1 MNLFS
6 LISLFSYFA
15 FFAKGYPLPVK
26 AAYLKYGGRPQS
38 QPTRCGHTLTRR
50 PLPGLAGACRP
61 STPQK
66 PKAGK
71 DMNTAARR
79 SAWLKLRVTPE
90 EKEAITAKA
99 AMQGQTVTDCLRQ
112 RALDYR
118 LRQTPLEKER
128 IRQLARIG
136 ANLNQLARWANTW
149 KSRAE
154 AVEILTALTSLERAL
169 LAKDTAPPPP
179 GEPSCI

>member
-38 QPTRCGHTLTRR
+38 QPSRCGHTLTRC

-66 PKAGK
+66 
-71 DMNTAARR
+71 
-79 SAWLKLRVTPE
+79 
-90 EKEAITAKA
+90 AK
-99 AMQGQTVTDCLRQ
+99 GR
-112 RALDYR
+112 
-118 LRQTPLEKER
+118 
-128 IRQLARIG
+128 
-136 ANLNQLARWANTW
+136 
-149 KSRAE
+149 
-154 AVEILTALTSLERAL
+154 
-169 LAKDTAPPPP
+169 
-179 GEPSCI
+179 